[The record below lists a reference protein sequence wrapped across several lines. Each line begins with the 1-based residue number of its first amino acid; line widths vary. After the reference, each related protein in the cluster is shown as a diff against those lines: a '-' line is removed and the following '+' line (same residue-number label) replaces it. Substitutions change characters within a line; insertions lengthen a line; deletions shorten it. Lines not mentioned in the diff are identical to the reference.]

1 MNDYAK
7 LFLYLL
13 VVCCAPLVG
22 GAALTAGEAHSNKQV
37 CDIVCTPY
45 QGEWKAARR
54 HVPAKTVLP
63 RRMFVNG
70 KLWRNQNEYRL
81 DRDGR
86 E

>member
-45 QGEWKAARR
+45 QGEWKAAREACACKDG
-54 HVPAKTVLP
+54 VAKKNVCEWK
-63 RRMFVNG
+63 VV
-70 KLWRNQNEYRL
+70 E
-81 DRDGR
+81 
-86 E
+86 ESE